1 MSGKILF
8 LGRDGCILARPA
20 TGPVDAYD
28 KLALAPG
35 VLNALQKF
43 VGAGFD
49 LVMVSSQPGLGG
61 PGFPR
66 EGFEG
71 PQALLLG
78 LLASQ
83 GIVFR
88 DVFIDEG
95 LPADGAPTCP
105 PGTGMLRGYLA
116 DDGWSRT
123 QSMMVGDTEI
133 DMQFAANMGVRGLR
147 IGHEFLDWPAIAH
160 ALLDGPR
167 TGSVTRRTKE
177 TNIRVSVDLD
187 RATEP
192 HARTGLGFFDHML
205 EQIGKHGGFAL
216 AIDCDGDTHID
227 EHHTIEDCALALG
240 QALRQALGD
249 KRGIGR
255 YGFTLPMDESA
266 ASATLDLSGRPYF
279 VFEGNFP
286 RERVG
291 EVPTELVP
299 HFFRSLCETLGA
311 NLHLTVHGD
320 NAHHMVEACFKV
332 VARTL
337 RQALRREGA
346 ELPSTKGAL

>member
-8 LGRDGCILARPA
+8 LGRDGCIVARPEK
-20 TGPVDAYD
+20 GPVDSYD
-28 KLALAPG
+28 KLALVPG
-35 VLNALQKF
+35 VIQALQQF
-43 VGAGFD
+43 AGAGYD

-61 PGFPR
+61 LGFPR

-71 PQALLLG
+71 PQALLLD

-83 GIVFR
+83 GIAFR
-88 DVFIDEG
+88 DVFIDES
-95 LPADGAPTCP
+95 LPPSAAPACL
-105 PGTGMLRGYLA
+105 PGTGMLRDYLA

-123 QSMMVGDTEI
+123 QSVMLGDADA

-147 IGHEFLDWPAIAH
+147 IGHGGLDWPGISH
-160 ALLDGPR
+160 ALLDSPR
-167 TGSVTRRTKE
+167 TASVTRRTKE
-177 TNIRVSVDLD
+177 TSIRVSVDLD
-187 RATEP
+187 RAGEP

-216 AIDCDGDTHID
+216 AIDCVGDTHID

-240 QALRQALGD
+240 QALRQALGE

-266 ASATLDLSGRPYF
+266 ASAALDLSGRPYF

-311 NLHLTVHGD
+311 NLHLTVHGE

-332 VARTL
+332 VARSL